1 MEKLGGGQQAKV
13 QRTGTES
20 SDPFPRIWTGSLQ
33 VTVTQV
39 PRRCA
44 DAGRGKGGKP
54 AAQGTVPFSALCS
67 SVLRA

>member
-20 SDPFPRIWTGSLQ
+20 SDPFPRIWTGSL
-33 VTVTQV
+33 QV